1 MCLLLEY
8 ECEKSKKC
16 IAAVG
21 LCVARELRCTGV
33 FETCFPQCTSVQCTY
48 CAVHDSQHWYRWPRL
63 CLCTAVVHVVK
74 VKQPLLLLLLPLFF
88 FSSGKLQTTGA
99 ERAQRTAASEN
110 TRHAGTTH
118 ENSKEILSTHTRCKR
133 SIRRH
138 RGMKC
143 AEADAT
149 PAITKGLCQIY
160 NTCAA
165 NNTLQTLP
173 GSSAARFLTCLRCE
187 YLQRRCVYLHVL
199 SLFVHF
205 FCINRQRFSSFFFEI
220 VHIFCVYPHLFS
232 EVAPRWALLAAV
244 AVTDGKDD
252 NSSDKQWT
260 NCTLQ
265 CRCLITLGTHL
276 GRLRHSSICALDAL
290 MHSKYRMIKKY
301 AIWITFCI

>member
-1 MCLLLEY
+1 MNV
-8 ECEKSKKC
+8 KNQRSAKQR

-33 FETCFPQCTSVQCTY
+33 FQTCFPQCTSVQCTY
-48 CAVHDSQHWYRWPRL
+48 CAARDFQHWYRWPRL
-63 CLCTAVVHVVK
+63 CLCTAVVHVAK
-74 VKQPLLLLLLPLFF
+74 VKQTLLLLLLPPLLY

-99 ERAQRTAASEN
+99 ERAQRTAASES

-118 ENSKEILSTHTRCKR
+118 ENSKGILSTHTHTHCRR

-138 RGMKC
+138 RGVKC

-173 GSSAARFLTCLRCE
+173 GSSAARFLTCLRCKC
-187 YLQRRCVYLHVL
+187 LQRRCVYLHVL

-205 FCINRQRFSSFFFEI
+205 FLHKSTKIFFFFFPKSCL
-220 VHIFCVYPHLFS
+220 FCVYPHLFS

-244 AVTDGKDD
+244 AVTDGKD

-276 GRLRHSSICALDAL
+276 RRLSHSSICALDAL
-290 MHSKYRMIKKY
+290 MH
-301 AIWITFCI
+301 